1 MRTILIKKFYIRM
14 WMVPEAEG
22 IVKPSTLEDFETNLK
37 SEDGDPK
44 LVSTF
49 SKLLSMRH
57 EPYYALIV
65 IIIIIIFTSKG
76 SFLQI
81 CSFWLR
87 IANILEECIS
97 NVLLLNGFYIK
108 EFIHNET
115 AVLGNAISRK

>member
-1 MRTILIKKFYIRM
+1 M